1 VQELIKVTNT
11 GKVSRDSVAEV
22 CVQALEQPK
31 ACNVTLRCRGEGS
44 EESNNWQSLFERLQ
58 PDK

>member
-1 VQELIKVTNT
+1 
-11 GKVSRDSVAEV
+11 VSRDSVAEV

-31 ACNVTLRCRGEGS
+31 ACNVTFEVKEEKVS